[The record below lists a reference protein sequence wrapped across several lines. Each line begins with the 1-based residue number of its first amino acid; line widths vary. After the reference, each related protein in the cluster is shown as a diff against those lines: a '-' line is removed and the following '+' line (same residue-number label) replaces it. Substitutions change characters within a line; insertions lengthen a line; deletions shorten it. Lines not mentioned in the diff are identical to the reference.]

1 MKEQFTDNEATLILL
16 LRKFDFL
23 RNNGYRIIELVL
35 HGTETYIVYKNF
47 RINQTI
53 YIEWA
58 PRNFLEIRIFR
69 SNLFRNKEV
78 NLNDIYRL
86 YSDKNLSLTLK
97 SMPDVIEYYSTFI
110 KNGLMP
116 IIKGETWLDNIEKK
130 TKLAKL
136 KNIYFAKIFK

>member
-58 PRNFLEIRIFR
+58 PRNFLEI
-69 SNLFRNKEV
+69 
-78 NLNDIYRL
+78 
-86 YSDKNLSLTLK
+86 
-97 SMPDVIEYYSTFI
+97 
-110 KNGLMP
+110 
-116 IIKGETWLDNIEKK
+116 
-130 TKLAKL
+130 
-136 KNIYFAKIFK
+136 